1 MTTIMP
7 PSDDDLRDA
16 LRREPSSGLA
26 WLVAD
31 AVADEVAQ
39 TPQQRTMPSIGAWG
53 RPADYAVGTWP
64 RRVLIR
70 AAVVG
75 LVAATG
81 VAAVLVGS
89 LLRHPTPLR
98 NGSIAVAPPEGGVVV
113 IGGEQPLADGAPGEP
128 GTSLAWS
135 PDGGRLAFWSGA
147 AADPASGLQGYA
159 WQLAI
164 LDVRSGS
171 IERPITE
178 GLPRALEPNGPI
190 QWSAD
195 GRRLLVGVLA
205 DGSPTVLVAD
215 PATGRFTRLG
225 APDTDTIV
233 ASWSPDGRRLA
244 SVAERR
250 FANDWHLDIASAD
263 GADARSVPLQLP
275 SGFRL
280 SGAGAEGG
288 LAMQMG
294 FPLAWSPDGRRLL
307 VTASSDR
314 ETTMTFDVDIAD
326 GSTTAVTPASVN
338 PVITRWSPA
347 VPPSRSSH
355 SIPPP
360 PTTCTSSTPTDR
372 ACADSRTTSAG
383 SSSGRR
389 TAASSC
395 STRGSAGER
404 RRSQF
409 EPSGPT
415 ARASAPSG
423 PNRGRRDS
431 RPCSPRRQAWERTRA
446 CRRAGR
452 ACDRE
457 PVHRASVDSRYST
470 EWPRLPVASMIPT
483 LRRQ

>member
-1 MTTIMP
+1 MTTMLP
-7 PSDDDLRDA
+7 LSDDDLRDA

-31 AVADEVAQ
+31 VVADEIVKTQ
-39 TPQQRTMPSIGAWG
+39 QQRTVPSIGAWLRPTDRALGSLG
-53 RPADYAVGTWP
+53 RRALLA
-64 RRVLIR
+64 

-113 IGGEQPLADGAPGEP
+113 IGGERPMAGGERGEP

-164 LDVRSGS
+164 LDARSGS

-205 DGSPTVLVAD
+205 DGSPGVLIAD

-225 APDTDTIV
+225 ATDTDTIV

-263 GADARSVPLQLP
+263 GADARSVPLELP

-314 ETTMTFDVDIAD
+314 GTTMAFDVDIAD

-338 PVITRWSPA
+338 PVLTRWSPDGASIAFIAFDPASANDLYVIDADGSGLRRLADDVCGLVEWAPDGSELMFDTGLCRGAETIA
-347 VPPSRSSH
+347 VRAVRPDGSGVRTVWSEPRPTGLPPLL
-355 SIPPP
+355 
-360 PTTCTSSTPTDR
+360 
-372 ACADSRTTSAG
+372 ATSASVG
-383 SSSGRR
+383 ANEGVS
-389 TAASSC
+389 ASWQ
-395 STRGSAGER
+395 GL
-404 RRSQF
+404 
-409 EPSGPT
+409 
-415 ARASAPSG
+415 
-423 PNRGRRDS
+423 
-431 RPCSPRRQAWERTRA
+431 RP
-446 CRRAGR
+446 
-452 ACDRE
+452 
-457 PVHRASVDSRYST
+457 
-470 EWPRLPVASMIPT
+470 
-483 LRRQ
+483 

>member
-7 PSDDDLRDA
+7 PSDDDLRAA

-31 AVADEVAQ
+31 AVADEIAQ
-39 TPQQRTMPSIGAWG
+39 TPRQRTVPSIGAWG
-53 RPADYAVGTWP
+53 RPDDYAVGTWP
-64 RRVLIR
+64 RRVLIW

-164 LDVRSGS
+164 LDARSGS

-338 PVITRWSPA
+338 PVITRWSPDGA
-347 VPPSRSSH
+347 
-355 SIPPP
+355 SIAFIAFDP
-360 PTTCTSSTPTDR
+360 
-372 ACADSRTTSAG
+372 TSANDLYVIDADG
-383 SSSGRR
+383 SGLRRLADDVCGLIEWAPDGSELMFDTGLCRGAETIAIRTVRPDGSGVR
-389 TAASSC
+389 TVWS
-395 STRGSAGER
+395 
-404 RRSQF
+404 
-409 EPSGPT
+409 EPRPT
-415 ARASAPSG
+415 GLPPLLATS
-423 PNRGRRDS
+423 
-431 RPCSPRRQAWERTRA
+431 
-446 CRRAGR
+446 
-452 ACDRE
+452 
-457 PVHRASVDSRYST
+457 ASVGANEGVS
-470 EWPRLPVASMIPT
+470 ASWQG
-483 LRRQ
+483 LRP

>member
-1 MTTIMP
+1 M
-7 PSDDDLRDA
+7 A
-16 LRREPSSGLA
+16 
-26 WLVAD
+26 
-31 AVADEVAQ
+31 
-39 TPQQRTMPSIGAWG
+39 
-53 RPADYAVGTWP
+53 
-64 RRVLIR
+64 
-70 AAVVG
+70 
-75 LVAATG
+75 
-81 VAAVLVGS
+81 
-89 LLRHPTPLR
+89 
-98 NGSIAVAPPEGGVVV
+98 
-113 IGGEQPLADGAPGEP
+113 GGERGEP

-164 LDVRSGS
+164 LDARSGS

-205 DGSPTVLVAD
+205 DGSPGVLIAD

-225 APDTDTIV
+225 ATDTDTIV

-263 GADARSVPLQLP
+263 GADARSVPLELP

-314 ETTMTFDVDIAD
+314 GTTKAFDVDIAD

-338 PVITRWSPA
+338 PVLTRWSPDGA
-347 VPPSRSSH
+347 SIAFIAFDPASANDLYIIDADGSGLRRLADDVCGLVEWAPDGGELC
-355 SIPPP
+355 SIPG
-360 PTTCTSSTPTDR
+360 C
-372 ACADSRTTSAG
+372 
-383 SSSGRR
+383 
-389 TAASSC
+389 
-395 STRGSAGER
+395 AGER
-404 RRSQF
+404 RRSR
-409 EPSGPT
+409 S
-415 ARASAPSG
+415 S
-423 PNRGRRDS
+423 
-431 RPCSPRRQAWERTRA
+431 RQA
-446 CRRAGR
+446 
-452 ACDRE
+452 
-457 PVHRASVDSRYST
+457 
-470 EWPRLPVASMIPT
+470 
-483 LRRQ
+483 